1 MPPFLMDQH
10 SHSPTG
16 TGRGMGV
23 KGDPSTGQGT
33 VAKPNVPT
41 KHTQFNWGKSG
52 AEGTAL

>member
-1 MPPFLMDQH
+1 MHQH
-10 SHSPTG
+10 SHFPTG